1 MSLDLST
8 VGHTTKPY
16 SMSYDWKTLATYT
29 LGIGAK
35 RDELAYL
42 YEGAKGGMKVYPTFA
57 VVPAY
62 DAIVDLLGKSQCNL
76 AMVVHGG
83 QTVRAHRA
91 IPSGGTL
98 STTGTLKGIYDMKT
112 FAQIVLE

>member
-1 MSLDLST
+1 MPLDLSS
-8 VGHTTKPY
+8 VGYTTKPY
-16 SMSYDWKTLATYT
+16 AFSYDWKNLAAYT

-35 RDELAYL
+35 RDELQYL

-62 DAIVDLLGKSQCNL
+62 DAIVDMLGRSGGDL
-76 AMVVHGG
+76 AMIVHGG

-91 IPSGGTL
+91 IPAGGTL
-98 STTGTLKGIYDMKT
+98 STTGT
-112 FAQIVLE
+112 